1 MGKLRVHEL
10 ARKLNMSNQD
20 VIAMLNAK
28 GVSVRTHSSSVDEA
42 EAYKALG
49 LSASGESVKVLN
61 RPRTVLRKRRE
72 HEGEL
77 PDEGEVHASDTG
89 TAEPDAPVFTPSHPE
104 QRSHIAHPPVSALSK
119 DAASTN
125 VVNEPAAAPSLEKE
139 KDVSSAPRES
149 LPEDA
154 PRSTSTAG
162 RPGPV
167 APANVSATPSNVVRV
182 INADAIKARLAS
194 EGRSFHRRGPGGPRP
209 QGGGMSARP
218 SSPSTG
224 GAPHG
229 GPGRSYGGGGGGA
242 PQDRGSFTPSAPQ
255 APGGNNFG
263 PPAAPGGANRPGARP
278 NKKKR
283 GGSSS
288 YGGRDSKDT
297 SSGGRE
303 LWLAPGRKKKSALK
317 ARGKGPVITQAAA
330 HKRVIEMDDAISVNE
345 LAHRM
350 SIKAGQVVSK
360 LLGMGMMVTVN
371 EAIDLDTA
379 AIVAGE
385 FGFEVKNV
393 AFEETDLIKGVSD
406 TVEQLLP
413 RPAII
418 TVMGHVDHGK
428 TSVLDALRKS
438 SVMETEAGGITQHIG
453 AYSVETSHGLVTFL
467 DTPGHEAFTSMRA
480 RGAQV
485 TDIVVLVVAADDGV
499 MPQTKEA
506 IDHAKAAKVPVVV
519 AINKCDLPDAKPERV
534 MQQLS
539 EFGLVPEE
547 WGGDT
552 QFFKISA
559 LKQTG
564 LDALVEGLGVL
575 SEMLELRANP
585 EKAAAGRVIEAKLDK
600 GRGPVATILM
610 QSGTLKQGDYLVAG
624 ECMGRVRAMY
634 DSNGKQL
641 KSAGPSVPVQVLG
654 LSAVPTAGDQVNV
667 VNDDKTAKTI
677 SSHRAQ
683 KIREK
688 ELLKTKHISLET
700 FLAQTPNDELRTLRL
715 IIKADVY
722 GSAEALASS
731 LKNLSTKEVTVE
743 IVHSGV
749 GTITESNVNL
759 AMASKAIIIG
769 FNIKADG
776 KALALAQQE
785 KVDVRYYSVIYD
797 AIDEVRK
804 AMAGLLAPLVEE
816 RYLGKAEVRM
826 IIAVSKYG
834 KIAGSYV
841 LDGKIVRSAKVRLK
855 RKNEDLFVG
864 SIATL
869 KRFKEDVKEVG
880 AGYECGIGLE
890 GFGDIQEGDIL
901 ECFELKEVE
910 AKLSE
915 SIHSLEA
922 NKRDSGSNEASPAA

>member
-28 GVSVRTHSSSVDEA
+28 GVLVRTHSSSVDEA

-49 LSASGESVKVLN
+49 LSPTGESLKAAS

-72 HEGEL
+72 HEEINE
-77 PDEGEVHASDTG
+77 PVSEEPVVEAVVEATP
-89 TAEPDAPVFTPSHPE
+89 AVERVERENKEPDTKAQIISKESSSSIDTKKEELKEAPVKKEEEVSMAPVETSVREHKPKT
-104 QRSHIAHPPVSALSK
+104 PVSEQPK
-119 DAASTN
+119 
-125 VVNEPAAAPSLEKE
+125 
-139 KDVSSAPRES
+139 SAQPGTES
-149 LPEDA
+149 
-154 PRSTSTAG
+154 
-162 RPGPV
+162 
-167 APANVSATPSNVVRV
+167 TPSNVVRV

-194 EGRSFHRRGPGGPRP
+194 EGRTFNRR
-209 QGGGMSARP
+209 
-218 SSPSTG
+218 
-224 GAPHG
+224 
-229 GPGRSYGGGGGGA
+229 GGGGRPAGGMHARQGGPHGQNAPRFQPGTAAA
-242 PQDRGSFTPSAPQ
+242 PQERGAFV
-255 APGGNNFG
+255 PG
-263 PPAAPGGANRPGARP
+263 GGANEPGFAPQSPGAANNRPGSRP
-278 NKKKR
+278 SKKKK
-283 GGSSS
+283 GGAS
-288 YGGRDSKDT
+288 YSREMKEI

-303 LWLAPGRKKKSALK
+303 LWLAPGRKKKGTIK
-317 ARGKGPVITQAAA
+317 AKGKGPVITQAAA
-330 HKRVIEMDDAISVNE
+330 HKRVIEMNEAITVND

-360 LLGMGMMVTVN
+360 LLSMGMMVTVN

-379 AIVAGE
+379 SIVATE

-393 AFEETDLIKGVSD
+393 AFEETDLIKESQDSD
-406 TVEQLLP
+406 QDLKP
-413 RPAII
+413 RPPIV

-428 TSVLDALRKS
+428 TSVLDALRES
-438 SVMETEAGGITQHIG
+438 SVVESEAGGITQHIG

-480 RGAQV
+480 RGAQI

-539 EFGLVPEE
+539 EFGLVAEE

-559 LKQTG
+559 LKRTG
-564 LDALVEGLGVL
+564 LDSLVEGLGVL
-575 SEMLELRANP
+575 AEMQELRANP
-585 EKAAAGRVIEAKLDK
+585 NKQAAGCVIEAKLDK
-600 GRGPVATILM
+600 GRGPVATILT
-610 QSGTLKQGDYLVAG
+610 QSGTLKQGDYIVAG

-634 DSNGKQL
+634 DSSGRQL
-641 KSAGPSVPVQVLG
+641 KTAGPSVPVQVLG
-654 LSAVPTAGDQVNV
+654 LSAVPTAGDQVNAV
-667 VNDDKTAKTI
+667 ADDKTAKTI

-683 KIREK
+683 KIRER
-688 ELLKTKHISLET
+688 ELLKTRNISLET
-700 FLAQTPNDELRTLRL
+700 FLSQAPSDEALSLRL
-715 IIKADVY
+715 IIKADVF
-722 GSAEALASS
+722 GSAEALANS
-731 LKNLSTKEVTVE
+731 LKNLSTKEVSVE

-749 GTITESNVNL
+749 GTITESNINL

-826 IIAVSKYG
+826 IIPVSKHG
-834 KIAGSYV
+834 KIAGCYV
-841 LDGKIVRSAKVRLK
+841 LDGKIIRSAKVRL
-855 RKNEDLFVG
+855 RRNNEELYVG
-864 SIATL
+864 SISSL
-869 KRFKEDVKEVG
+869 KRFKDDVKEVG
-880 AGYECGIGLE
+880 AGYECGIGLD
-890 GFGDIQEGDIL
+890 GFGDIKEGDIL

-915 SIHSLEA
+915 AISSIEA
-922 NKRDSGSNEASPAA
+922 AKKKEEGSSDAHPA